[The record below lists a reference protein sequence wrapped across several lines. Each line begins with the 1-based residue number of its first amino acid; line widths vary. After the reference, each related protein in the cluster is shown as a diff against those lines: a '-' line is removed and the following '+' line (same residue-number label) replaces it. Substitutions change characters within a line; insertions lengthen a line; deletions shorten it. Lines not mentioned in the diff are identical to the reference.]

1 MIFQGVQVV
10 PGLLS
15 VRQVTGVLQQHA
27 ACSKSP
33 DSTLQYPQMLE
44 VLCECAVLLR
54 QQIQRKLAG
63 PWVNLTEVSCRT
75 LVNTSQMI
83 WAFAWVGGR
92 SQNCQVDMHLSL
104 SVYGQMWTCV
114 QAKVGPEHQG

>member
-1 MIFQGVQVV
+1 MLLLVGPGLQVV

-27 ACSKSP
+27 APSKCS
-33 DSTLQYPQMLE
+33 DSALQYPQMLE

-63 PWVNLTEVSCRT
+63 PWVNITEASIVTVVQLQTMFEFSR
-75 LVNTSQMI
+75 L
-83 WAFAWVGGR
+83 AFNR
-92 SQNCQVDMHLSL
+92 
-104 SVYGQMWTCV
+104 
-114 QAKVGPEHQG
+114 KREK

>member
-1 MIFQGVQVV
+1 MSLTDLAITILLLLMGPGLQVV

-15 VRQVTGVLQQHA
+15 VRQVTGVLQQHMA
-27 ACSKSP
+27 QSKCP

-63 PWVNLTEVSCRT
+63 PWVNITEAS
-75 LVNTSQMI
+75 LVTVVNFQITSYFSI
-83 WAFAWVGGR
+83 
-92 SQNCQVDMHLSL
+92 LSAHK
-104 SVYGQMWTCV
+104 SRQ
-114 QAKVGPEHQG
+114 